1 LVAGF
6 VRKDKEM
13 ERNKFWVFG
22 IWVVFIIWVTEYS
35 PLFACWGMCEERG
48 NWGFL
53 SVLTLLVKG
62 NDCSLLGCWEIVRKK
77 NKFGLVESLFF
88 SALLLAV

>member
-1 LVAGF
+1 LGF
-6 VRKDKEM
+6 WDLGCFHYLGHRIFSD
-13 ERNKFWVFG
+13 
-22 IWVVFIIWVTEYS
+22 

-77 NKFGLVESLFF
+77 NKFGLFESLFF
-88 SALLLAV
+88 SALFLAVYNVRKELAFT